1 MKTSRSSGSK
11 VYGLRA
17 CLIAGA
23 VLVVTPPAGAQ
34 MPPGAGDVLREASPP
49 ERVLPGTEEAPL
61 LPERAAPAPAAAAGP
76 SFVLRAV
83 RFAGNSAFTDAQLQ
97 AEVAPWLG
105 KEVSFADLQAMAA
118 QVSARYREAGFLLAE
133 AIVPAQAIEDGRVEL
148 SVIEG
153 RMGAVRTTIDAAAP
167 VREAVIRDIAAGLP
181 SGEPLRGAE
190 LERTMLL
197 LSDLPGLRP
206 EAALE
211 PGTEPGSV
219 DLVLEVAPRRRWDL
233 MVDVDNHG
241 SRSTSEY
248 RAGLLGR
255 INSPLRLGDNLDV
268 RLQAGTGGRLAYGR
282 VGYELPVGGRGTRF
296 GVSVA
301 RVEYELGEEFAALDA
316 NGEADLV
323 EVGLTHPFVRSRARN
338 LFGRLGWQAKRLDDR
353 LDAVGFTE
361 DKKLR
366 SVHAGLNYEQRDD
379 WLGGGYM
386 SAELTVHRGRLRLD
400 PDALALDQAGRRSAG
415 NFTRWTYGL
424 SRLNALM
431 DKTSLYFAISG
442 QFASRNLDSAEKV
455 ALGGPRA
462 VRAYAPSE
470 ATVDVGHVA
479 TLELRRALTPE
490 LSVQLFHDWGWGHS
504 DRHALGGT
512 DNSVSLR
519 GAGVGAFWSLAGET
533 VLRTSLAWR
542 TSARGEVDR
551 DRVPRLYVQL
561 THAF

>member
-1 MKTSRSSGSK
+1 MKACRSSGSNFC
-11 VYGLRA
+11 GLRA
-17 CLIAGA
+17 CLVAGA
-23 VLVVTPPAGAQ
+23 VLVAPLPAGAQ
-34 MPPGAGDVLREASPP
+34 MLPGAGDVLRETTPP

-83 RFAGNSAFTDAQLQ
+83 RFVGNTIFPDEQLQ
-97 AEVAPWLG
+97 AVVAPWLG
-105 KEVSFADLQAMAA
+105 KAVTFADLQAIAA
-118 QVSARYREAGFLLAE
+118 QVSARYREAGYLLAE
-133 AIVPAQAIEDGRVEL
+133 AVVPAQTIEDGRVEL

-153 RMGAVRTTIDAAAP
+153 RMGAARTTIDPAAP
-167 VREAVIRDIAAGLP
+167 VREAVIRGITAGLP

-211 PGTEPGSV
+211 PGVEPGSV
-219 DLVLEVAPRRRWDL
+219 DLVVDVAPRRRWDL
-233 MVDVDNHG
+233 MLDVDNHG

-282 VGYELPVGGRGTRF
+282 IGYELPVGGRGTRLGF
-296 GVSVA
+296 SVA
-301 RVEYELGEEFAALDA
+301 RVEYELGEDFAELDA
-316 NGEADLV
+316 SGEADVV
-323 EVGLTHPFVRSRARN
+323 EVGLTHPFVRSRAQN
-338 LFGRLGWQAKRLDDR
+338 LFGRLGWQEKRLDDR
-353 LDAVGFTE
+353 LDAFGQAE

-366 SVHAGLNYEQRDD
+366 SVHAGLNFEQRDE
-379 WLGGGYM
+379 WLGGGYT
-386 SAELTVHRGRLRLD
+386 SAELTVYRGRLRLD
-400 PDALALDQAGRRSAG
+400 PDALADDLNGQRSAG

-424 SRLNALM
+424 SRLNALI

-479 TLELRRALTPE
+479 TVELRRALTPD
-490 LSVQLFHDWGWGHS
+490 LSLQLFHDWGWGHF
-504 DRHALGGT
+504 DRHAQGGG

-519 GAGVGAFWSLAGET
+519 GAGIGAFWSFAGAT

-542 TSARGEVDR
+542 ASARGEVDR

>member
-1 MKTSRSSGSK
+1 MKTSRSRALISC
-11 VYGLRA
+11 GLRN
-17 CLIAGA
+17 CLIAGG
-23 VLVVTPPAGAQ
+23 VLFATPPAGAQ
-34 MPPGAGDVLREASPP
+34 MLPRAGDVLREATPP
-49 ERVLPGTEEAPL
+49 ERVLPGTETAPL
-61 LPERAAPAPAAAAGP
+61 LPEQAAPTPVAANGP

-83 RFAGNSAFTDAQLQ
+83 RFAGNTVFPDERLQ

-105 KEVSFADLQAMAA
+105 KEVTFADLQAIAA

-153 RMGAVRTTIDAAAP
+153 RMGMVRTTIDPVAP
-167 VREAVIRDIAAGLP
+167 VREAVIRDITAGLP
-181 SGEPLRGAE
+181 SGEPLRGAD

-211 PGTEPGSV
+211 PGAEPGSV
-219 DLVLEVAPRRRWDL
+219 DMVLDVAPRRRWDL
-233 MVDVDNHG
+233 MVDLDNHG

-268 RLQAGTGGRLAYGR
+268 RMQAGTGGRLAYGR
-282 VGYELPVGGRGTRF
+282 VGYELPVGGRGTRLGF
-296 GVSVA
+296 SVA
-301 RVEYELGEEFAALDA
+301 RVEYELGKDFAALDA
-316 NGEADLV
+316 SGKADVFEA
-323 EVGLTHPFVRSRARN
+323 GLTHPFVRARAQN
-338 LFGRLGWQAKRLDDR
+338 LFGRLGWQEKRLDDR
-353 LDAVGFTE
+353 LDAFGFVE

-366 SVHAGLNYEQRDD
+366 SFYAGFNYEQRDD
-379 WLGGGYM
+379 WLGGGYT

-400 PDALALDQAGRRSAG
+400 PDALALDLAGRRSAG
-415 NFTRWTYGL
+415 NFTRWTYAL
-424 SRLNALM
+424 SRLNAVT
-431 DKTSLYFAISG
+431 DRTSIYFAIGG
-442 QFASRNLDSAEKV
+442 QLASRNLDSAEKV

-479 TLELRRALTPE
+479 TVEFRRALTPE
-490 LSVQLFHDWGWGHS
+490 LSLQLFHDWGWGHS
-504 DRHALGGT
+504 DRHALSGS
-512 DNSVSLR
+512 NSVSLR
-519 GAGVGAFWSLAGET
+519 GAGVGAFWSFGGQT